1 MSDDLA
7 LNIPIN
13 ADVNPLEQAMQRVKS
28 SVSNATAGIKDAM
41 GAAGLAAGAFLK
53 SSIDIAAKG
62 QQNFANLQATIK
74 STGGAAGYTAQQ
86 IQAMSKE
93 LASTT
98 TFSAGEILKGQNM
111 LLTFTNIQG
120 KVFKDASSAMLDL
133 SQKMGTAPQQ
143 TAIQL
148 GKALNDPVKGITA
161 LTRVGVTFTAQQKEQ
176 IKAMEDA
183 GNAAGAQE
191 VIIKEL
197 NKEFGGQASA
207 QLNTYA
213 GQMKLLQ
220 NQMASIKGTIGS
232 VLIPYLT
239 QFAKILNSGVQ
250 SIANF
255 TSAHKTLV
263 AAVLSITAVFG
274 TLIGGLG
281 LFGKISAILGPAVSG
296 ITGLIGSMSA
306 PILIVIGAIAA
317 LTLAY
322 TKNFGGIK
330 TVVDG
335 FINKFKGA
343 FKDAQEIL
351 NQTKNK
357 FTAFTTFMISIFGDK
372 LGFQISNT
380 VQKIVSKIK
389 NLSDGFKTFF
399 GDLSKGKSAP
409 DAIIDGLSKIMPIST
424 QTQQLIKNLGKI
436 FDDVAKG
443 IQSAWP
449 TVQDVISTVFNAIAQ
464 IWNGVLY
471 PVLKIVVK
479 AFEDIVT
486 WVVANWPTISNVIS
500 TVFSTIQSIWESV
513 LKPVLNFVI
522 QIASQVVSWFV
533 ANWPLIEQTVSTVM
547 NDVKTGIQVVMEII
561 KPIWQA
567 AWNIISNVLPPIWE
581 TIKAVVS
588 TAINAVEDVIKL
600 VMDIINGNWSDAWN
614 DLVSLVGDIFGGAV
628 NIISGVLDTIAG
640 LFVGIA
646 QTALQWG
653 EDLVDGIISGIES
666 KIDDVGKAANDIA
679 DKITSFLHFSVPD
692 EGPLTKYEQWMP
704 DFMQGLADGINNN
717 MNVVDN
723 ALIKLSSTLANSV
736 MPERNARANIFDQL
750 AKGSTTVDAALQNLA
765 HTNDMLS
772 ESTGDSTQDLR
783 NMLGEMTNI
792 STESV
797 IAYNEYKKLSQQ
809 LGENDDK
816 TQQMLSKYNSYQKS
830 YADMAEKVVEAQ
842 QKINDAQQKTT
853 DTFISN
859 VNNLA
864 DKLKDAL
871 KKNYDYEKSLDEKS
885 VTDYRDAQ
893 LKKIDAQIKALD
905 KQQQNHDNAE
915 KAQENADKEKD
926 IRRQLGMSV
935 GRAKRKELESQLN
948 DLIKE
953 DQDRA
958 YAQSIDAQKEALQ
971 QQEEQIKNSSD
982 AKLQNIND
990 FYSKQTSDA
999 QLAAQAQKMII
1010 DNNQKDIINLLKK
1023 YGDDYEITGQS
1034 IGERFANAF
1043 SKNIDLINKDFF
1055 TPLYAQLNSL
1065 QNVMGNI
1072 TSSGVNVNSQT
1083 ITNAS
1088 FSRGAID
1095 AMRTSLTTRQPNLNV
1110 TVISQLDGKAVAKGV
1125 TQPLDITQGNN
1136 LALRSRRVGV
1146 I

>member
-1 MSDDLA
+1 MADDLA

-28 SVSNATAGIKDAM
+28 SVSNATAGIKDVM
-41 GAAGLAAGAFLK
+41 GAAGIAAGAFLK
-53 SSIDIAAKG
+53 SSIDIAAAG
-62 QQNFANLQATIK
+62 QQNFANLEQTIK

-86 IQAMSKE
+86 IQSMSKE
-93 LASTT
+93 LANTT

-220 NQMASIKGTIGS
+220 NQMTSIKGTIGS

-239 QFAKILNSGVQ
+239 QFAKVLNSGVQ

-274 TLIGGLG
+274 TLVGGLG
-281 LFGKISAILGPAVSG
+281 LFEKVSTILGPAVSG
-296 ITGLIGSMSA
+296 ITGLISSLSA
-306 PILIVIGAIAA
+306 PILIVVAAIAA

-335 FINKFKGA
+335 FVN
-343 FKDAQEIL
+343 
-351 NQTKNK
+351 
-357 FTAFTTFMISIFGDK
+357 
-372 LGFQISNT
+372 
-380 VQKIVSKIK
+380 KIK
-389 NLSDGFKTFF
+389 NAFSAAQNAFNTSKSVMTAFSTFVVNLFGTQIGTKITQVVQNIVGKIKTLSDGFKTFF
-399 GDLSKGKSAP
+399 SELNSGKSAP
-409 DAIIDGLSKIMPIST
+409 QAVIDGLSKIMSVSPQAQ
-424 QTQQLIKNLGKI
+424 QTIKNLGKI
-436 FDDVAKG
+436 FNDVANG
-443 IQSAWP
+443 IQNAWP

-471 PVLKIVVK
+471 PILKIILK
-479 AFEDIVT
+479 TFGDIVS
-486 WVVANWPTISNVIS
+486 WIVSNWPTISNVIN
-500 TVFSTIQSIWESV
+500 TVFSAIQAVWESV

-522 QIASQVVSWFV
+522 QTASQVVSWFV
-533 ANWPLIEQTVSTVM
+533 ANWPLIEQTVGTVI
-547 NDVKTGIQVVMEII
+547 NVVKSIIQTGMEAI
-561 KPIWQA
+561 KPIWQT

-581 TIKAVVS
+581 TIKAVVT

-600 VMDIINGNWSDAWN
+600 VMDVINGNWGAAWH
-614 DLVSLVGDIFGGAV
+614 DLVNLVSDIFSGAV
-628 NIISGVLDTIAG
+628 NIISGILDTIGG
-640 LFVGIA
+640 LFKGIG
-646 QTALQWG
+646 QTALDWG
-653 EDLVDGIISGIES
+653 KDMMDNFISGIKEE
-666 KIDDVGKAANDIA
+666 
-679 DKITSFLHFSVPD
+679 F
-692 EGPLTKYEQWMP
+692 GPLGDAVGWVANEISSMLHHSKPDKGPLADDDTWMP
-704 DFMQGLADGINNN
+704 DFMQSLADGINGN
-717 MNVVDN
+717 MNVMDN
-723 ALIKLSSTLANSV
+723 AILAVSNKLVEAVT
-736 MPERNARANIFDQL
+736 PERNARAQL
-750 AKGSTTVDAALQNLA
+750 WKDMASGSVTVEAALQKLA
-765 HTNDMLS
+765 HENDMLG
-772 ESTGDSTQDLR
+772 ESTGDATEDLR

-797 IAYNEYKKLSQQ
+797 VAWNAYKKLSSQ

-816 TQQMLSKYNSYQKS
+816 TQQMLAKYNEYQKQ

-842 QKINDAQQKTT
+842 QKMNDAQQKTT

-893 LKKIDAQIKALD
+893 LKKIDAQMDALD
-905 KQQQNHDNAE
+905 KQQQAHDEAEEDADNAQ
-915 KAQENADKEKD
+915 KEND
-926 IRRQLGMSV
+926 IRRQLNMSV
-935 GRAKRKELESQLN
+935 GRAKRAELQSQLN
-948 DLIKE
+948 DLLKE
-953 DQDRA
+953 DDDRH
-958 YAQSIDAQKEALQ
+958 YKESIDAQKEALQ
-971 QQEEQIKNSSD
+971 QQADQVKSSAD
-982 AKLQNIND
+982 TKLQNIDN
-990 FYSKQTSDA
+990 FYSQQTTDA

-1010 DNNQKDIINLLKK
+1010 DNNQKDIISLLQK

-1043 SKNIDLINKDFF
+1043 SSSIDTINNNFF
-1055 TPLYAQLNSL
+1055 TPLYAKLSNL
-1065 QNVMGNI
+1065 QSIMSNVTSGNI
-1072 TSSGVNVNSQT
+1072 NVDQRLIAKT
-1083 ITNAS
+1083 S
-1088 FSRGAID
+1088 FSQSAID
-1095 AMRTSLTTRQPNLNV
+1095 TIQKSLTTKQPSINV
-1110 TVISQLDGKAVAKGV
+1110 SPIMMMDGKAVARGV
-1125 TQPLDITQGNN
+1125 TNPLDITQGNN
-1136 LALRSRRVGV
+1136 LAIRSRRVGV

>member
-1 MSDDLA
+1 MADDLA

-41 GAAGLAAGAFLK
+41 GAAGLAAGVFLK
-53 SSIDIAAKG
+53 SSIDIAAAG
-62 QQNFANLQATIK
+62 QQNFANLQQTIK

-93 LASTT
+93 LANTT

-148 GKALNDPVKGITA
+148 GKALNDPIKGITA

-176 IKAMEDA
+176 IKAMEQA
-183 GNAAGAQE
+183 GNTAGAQE
-191 VIIKEL
+191 LIIKEL

-213 GQMKLLQ
+213 GEMKLLQ
-220 NQMASIKGTIGS
+220 NQMNSIKGTIGS

-239 QFAKILNSGVQ
+239 QFAKVLNSGVQ

-274 TLIGGLG
+274 TLVGGLG
-281 LFGKISAILGPAVSG
+281 LFEKVSTILGPAVSG
-296 ITGLIGSMSA
+296 ITGLISSLSA
-306 PILIVIGAIAA
+306 PIFIVIAAIAA

-322 TKNFGGIK
+322 TKNFGGMK
-330 TVVDG
+330 TAVDG
-335 FINKFKGA
+335 FVNKIKNA
-343 FKDAQEIL
+343 FSAAQ
-351 NQTKNK
+351 NAFNTSKSVM
-357 FTAFTTFMISIFGDK
+357 TAFSTFVVNLFGT
-372 LGFQISNT
+372 QIGT
-380 VQKIVSKIK
+380 KITQVAQNIASKIK
-389 NLSDGFKTFF
+389 ALSDGFKTFF
-399 GDLSKGKSAP
+399 SELSNGKSAP
-409 DAIIDGLSKIMPIST
+409 QAVIDGLSKIMSVSPQAQ
-424 QTQQLIKNLGKI
+424 QTIKNLGKI
-436 FDDVAKG
+436 FNDVANG
-443 IQSAWP
+443 IQNAWP

-471 PVLKIVVK
+471 PILKIILK
-479 AFEDIVT
+479 TFEDIVS
-486 WVVANWPTISNVIS
+486 WIASNWSTISNVIN
-500 TVFSTIQSIWESV
+500 TVFSAIQAVWESV

-522 QIASQVVSWFV
+522 QTASQVVSWFV
-533 ANWPLIEQTVSTVM
+533 ANWPLIEQTVGTVI
-547 NDVKTGIQVVMEII
+547 NTVKSIIQTGMEAI

-581 TIKAVVS
+581 TIKAVVT

-600 VMDIINGNWSDAWN
+600 VMDIINGNWSSAWH

-628 NIISGVLDTIAG
+628 NVVKGILDTIGGVFKAIG
-640 LFVGIA
+640 K
-646 QTALQWG
+646 TALDWG
-653 EDLVDGIISGIES
+653 KDMMDNFISGIKEEFGPLGDAVGWVAG
-666 KIDDVGKAANDIA
+666 KISAM
-679 DKITSFLHFSVPD
+679 LHHTKPD
-692 EGPLTKYEQWMP
+692 EGPLADDDTWMP
-704 DFMQGLADGINNN
+704 DFMKSLADGINGN
-717 MNVVDN
+717 MNVLDN
-723 ALIKLSSTLANSV
+723 AILAVSNKLVEAVT
-736 MPERNARANIFDQL
+736 PERNARAQL
-750 AKGSTTVDAALQNLA
+750 WKDMASGSVTVEAALQKLA
-765 HTNDMLS
+765 HENDMLG
-772 ESTGDSTQDLR
+772 ESTGDATEDLR

-797 IAYNEYKKLSQQ
+797 VAWNAYKKLSSQ

-816 TQQMLSKYNSYQKS
+816 TQQMLAKYNEYQKQ
-830 YADMAEKVVEAQ
+830 YTDMAEKVVEAQ
-842 QKINDAQQKTT
+842 QKMNDAQQKTT

-893 LKKIDAQIKALD
+893 LAKINSQMDALD
-905 KQQQNHDNAE
+905 KQQQAHDEAEEDADNA
-915 KAQENADKEKD
+915 QKEAD
-926 IRRQLGMSV
+926 IRRQLSMSV
-935 GRAKRKELESQLN
+935 GRAKRAELQSQLN
-948 DLIKE
+948 DLLKE
-953 DQDRA
+953 DDDRH
-958 YAQSIDAQKEALQ
+958 YKESIDAQKEALQ
-971 QQEEQIKNSSD
+971 QQADQIKSSSD
-982 AKLQNIND
+982 TKLQNIDN
-990 FYSKQTSDA
+990 FYSQQTTDA
-999 QLAAQAQKMII
+999 QLSATAQKMII
-1010 DNNQKDIINLLKK
+1010 DNNQKDIISLLQK

-1043 SKNIDLINKDFF
+1043 SSSIDTINNNFF
-1055 TPLYAQLNSL
+1055 TPLYAKLSNL
-1065 QNVMGNI
+1065 QNIMSNVTSGNI
-1072 TSSGVNVNSQT
+1072 NVDQRL
-1083 ITNAS
+1083 ITKTS
-1088 FSRGAID
+1088 FSQSAID
-1095 AMRTSLTTRQPNLNV
+1095 TIQKSLTTKQPNINV
-1110 TVISQLDGKAVAKGV
+1110 SPIMVMDGKAVAKGV
-1125 TQPLDITQGNN
+1125 TNPLDITQGNN
-1136 LALRSRRVGV
+1136 LMLRSRRVGV

>member
-62 QQNFANLQATIK
+62 QQNFADLQQTIK

-86 IQAMSKE
+86 IQGLSKE

-98 TFSAGEILKGQNM
+98 TFSAGEIMKGQNM
-111 LLTFTNIQG
+111 LLTFTNISG

-148 GKALNDPVKGITA
+148 GKALNDPIKGVTA
-161 LTRVGVTFTAQQKEQ
+161 LTRVGVTFTEQQKQQ

-197 NKEFGGQASA
+197 NKEFGGQAAA

-220 NQMASIKGTIGS
+220 NQMNSIKGTIGS
-232 VLIPYLT
+232 ALIPYLT

-281 LFGKISAILGPAVSG
+281 LFQKIAGILGPAVNG
-296 ITGLIGSMSA
+296 IAGLIGSMSA
-306 PILIVIGAIAA
+306 PILIVIGAIGA
-317 LTLAY
+317 LALAY

-330 TVVDG
+330 TTVDG
-335 FINKFKGA
+335 F
-343 FKDAQEIL
+343 
-351 NQTKNK
+351 
-357 FTAFTTFMISIFGDK
+357 
-372 LGFQISNT
+372 
-380 VQKIVSKIK
+380 VSKIK
-389 NLSDGFKTFF
+389 NAFSAAQTAFNTSKSIMTAFSTFVVNLFGTQIGTKITQVVQNIVGKIKTLTDGFKTFF
-399 GDLSKGKSAP
+399 SELSNGKSAP
-409 DAIIDGLSKIMPIST
+409 QAVIDGLSKIMSVSP
-424 QTQQLIKNLGKI
+424 QTQQTIKNLGKI

-443 IQSAWP
+443 VQSAWP

-464 IWNGVLY
+464 VWSGVLA
-471 PVLKIVVK
+471 PILKIILK
-479 AFEDIVT
+479 AFGDIVS
-486 WVVANWPTISNVIS
+486 WIVSNWPTISSVIS
-500 TVFSTIQSIWESV
+500 TVFSAIQAVWESV

-522 QIASQVVSWFV
+522 QTASQVVSWFV
-533 ANWPLIEQTVSTVM
+533 ANWPLIEQTVGTVI
-547 NDVKTGIQVVMEII
+547 NVIKSIIQTGMEAI

-581 TIKAVVS
+581 TIKAVIT

-600 VMDIINGNWSDAWN
+600 VMDVINGNWSAAWN
-614 DLVSLVGDIFGGAV
+614 DLVKLVGDIFSGAV
-628 NIISGVLDTIAG
+628 NVISGILDTIGG
-640 LFVGIA
+640 LFKGIG
-646 QTALQWG
+646 QTALDWG
-653 EDLVDGIISGIES
+653 KDMMDNFISGIKEDFGPLGDA
-666 KIDDVGKAANDIA
+666 IGWVA
-679 DKITSFLHFSVPD
+679 DKISAMLHHTTPD
-692 EGPLTKYEQWMP
+692 EGPLAHDDEWMP
-704 DFMQGLADGINNN
+704 DFMHNLADGINGN
-717 MNVVDN
+717 MDVIDN
-723 ALIKLSSTLANSV
+723 ALIKLSNTLADAVN
-736 MPERNARANIFDQL
+736 PERATRASIFDQL
-750 AKGSTTVDAALQNLA
+750 AKGSTTADAALQSLA

-772 ESTGDSTQDLR
+772 ESTGDSTEDLR
-783 NMLGEMTNI
+783 NMLGQMTNI

-797 IAYNEYKKLSQQ
+797 IAYNQYKKLSSQ

-816 TQQMLSKYNSYQKS
+816 TQQMLAKYNGYQKQ

-842 QKINDAQQKTT
+842 QKINDVQQKTT

-871 KKNYDYEKSLDEKS
+871 KKNYDYEKSLGEKS

-905 KQQQNHDNAE
+905 KQQQDHDNAE

-926 IRRQLGMSV
+926 IRRQLSMSV

-958 YAQSIDAQKEALQ
+958 YAQSMDAQKEALQ

-1043 SKNIDLINKDFF
+1043 AGSIDTINNNFF
-1055 TPLYAQLNSL
+1055 TPLYAKLSNL
-1065 QNVMGNI
+1065 QGIIGNI
-1072 TSSGVNVNSQT
+1072 TSGSINVSQKSIVST
-1083 ITNAS
+1083 S

-1095 AMRTSLTTRQPNLNV
+1095 AMRTALATKQPNINV
-1110 TVISQLDGKAVAKGV
+1110 SPIMVMDGKAVAKGV
-1125 TQPLDITQGNN
+1125 TNPLDITQGNN
-1136 LALRSRRVGV
+1136 LAIRSRRVGV